1 MVVNFMFKSG
11 LSKIHAIILIAGL
24 LLAGLYFMPGAEAA
38 GNEAAASSSGSG
50 KHIVKW
56 VDSQGVTHYGDKLPA
71 QEAGRNNSEMSNQ
84 GIVVK
89 RNEQTNKKLEQEVQ
103 LKLEQQRK
111 DNILLA
117 SYTKAEEI
125 DLARDRNLEM
135 DQASLQALNAQKD
148 NVSARIAR
156 NQKTALGFETSKK
169 PLPTYL
175 TDELKLGKLESS
187 KLDKQIV
194 GRKQSMEATR
204 KRFADEKNRFLALKQ
219 ASVPDASAMTPA
231 STVAPQP
238 SSQPL
243 SKPAPA
249 TAPTATPTSAKAK

>member
-11 LSKIHAIILIAGL
+11 ISKIHAIILIAGL
-24 LLAGLYFMPGAEAA
+24 LLVGLYFMPVAEAA
-38 GNEAAASSSGSG
+38 GTETGASSSGAS
-50 KHIVKW
+50 KRIVKW
-56 VDSQGVTHYGDKLPA
+56 VDSQGATHYGDKLPA

-89 RNEQTNKKLEQEVQ
+89 RNEQTNKKSEQDDQ

-125 DLARDRNLEM
+125 DLALDRNLEM

-156 NQKTALGFETSKK
+156 NQKTALGFENRKK
-169 PLPTYL
+169 PLPAYL
-175 TDELKLGKLESS
+175 TNELKLGKLEST

-194 GRKQSMEATR
+194 GRKLSMEATR

-219 ASVPDASAMTPA
+219 ASTTYASAMAPA
-231 STVAPQP
+231 STAAPQP
-238 SSQPL
+238 ASQPL
-243 SKPAPA
+243 PKPLLSAVPTAKPAA
-249 TAPTATPTSAKAK
+249 TQAK